1 MASKAEG
8 DAIVKKM
15 GCNAVEVGE
24 GGIGGGGGVGG
35 GEAGAWSGSGM
46 DEVKGRGIDSASA
59 TEATHYK

>member
-24 GGIGGGGGVGG
+24 GGIGGGGGGL
-35 GEAGAWSGSGM
+35 AGVKRGLGVAVAWM
-46 DEVKGRGIDSASA
+46 R
-59 TEATHYK
+59 